1 MMLTLTNLLLAPT
14 IYFTHIPLFIHI
26 IHYSLSLHPA
36 VRIGFESENY
46 MTSEAAG
53 SVMVCVVVD
62 STLEREATA
71 SIAAVGGTA
80 EGKERY
86 TATLLTD

>member
-1 MMLTLTNLLLAPT
+1 MLTQTNFLLAPT
-14 IYFTHIPLFIHI
+14 IYFTHIPLLIHC
-26 IHYSLSLHPA
+26 SLSLHPA

-46 MTSEAAG
+46 MTSEATG

-62 STLEREATA
+62 GTLEREATA
-71 SIAAVGGTA
+71 SIAVVGGTA
-80 EGKERY
+80 TGKERY